1 MKSCKPIFYNDDIES
16 LLTFKNLHKTTRES
30 FYCVYICV
38 CVCVYIY
45 IYILENAFIV
55 RVCVYMCIYSKNA
68 KIESFY
74 RANIKIES
82 FHCACVCICVYILK
96 NAKTNKNFTATNLQ
110 IMVVMN
116 EIVLIITL

>member
-1 MKSCKPIFYNDDIES
+1 M
-16 LLTFKNLHKTTRES
+16 LLLCVCVS
-30 FYCVYICV
+30 ICVYI
-38 CVCVYIY
+38 
-45 IYILENAFIV
+45 L
-55 RVCVYMCIYSKNA
+55 KNA

-116 EIVLIITL
+116 EMVLIITL